1 MRAQESNSNQS
12 KSSEGGNVDDADL
25 EGEEPIVDPE
35 NLNRIKASV
44 KKVQKEIQIIEDP
57 KLKSE
62 EK

>member
-1 MRAQESNSNQS
+1 VRAQESNSNQS

-35 NLNRIKASV
+35 NLNRIKAGV